1 VNNHQYDPTGGD
13 GFIRGEWRQVENALL
28 AGLITDEEYERIA
41 MTHDDLCY
49 RSHDQPLGRDPF
61 CQCSALVKAREDER
75 SNNFT
80 PDDFSEAMTEAYQRG
95 LNDAMEAVELIPA
108 PYKVVG
114 NFETYG
120 AYHEGRSDMKDMALS
135 AIDALRENR
144 ETPPPLPP
152 SVGVP
157 ERRWT

>member
-1 VNNHQYDPTGGD
+1 
-13 GFIRGEWRQVENALL
+13 
-28 AGLITDEEYERIA
+28 
-41 MTHDDLCY
+41 MTHDPLCY
-49 RSHDQPLGRDPF
+49 RSHDQTLGRDPF

-95 LNDAMEAVELIPA
+95 LNDALEAVELIPA

-120 AYHEGRSDMKDMALS
+120 TYHEGRADMKDMALS
-135 AIDALRENR
+135 AIDALKEG
-144 ETPPPLPP
+144 
-152 SVGVP
+152 S
-157 ERRWT
+157 

>member
-1 VNNHQYDPTGGD
+1 MTNHQYDPTGGD
-13 GFIRGEWRQVENALL
+13 GFIRGEWRQVESALL

-41 MTHDDLCY
+41 VTHDALCY
-49 RSHDQPLGRDPF
+49 RSHDQTLGRDPF
-61 CQCSALVKAREDER
+61 CQCAAI
-75 SNNFT
+75 
-80 PDDFSEAMTEAYQRG
+80 TEAYQRG

-135 AIDALRENR
+135 AIDALRE
-144 ETPPPLPP
+144 
-152 SVGVP
+152 SYD
-157 ERRWT
+157 

>member
-1 VNNHQYDPTGGD
+1 MDH
-13 GFIRGEWRQVENALL
+13 VEECPSYYVDCWGTICDCDYEHICMCRELRAC
-28 AGLITDEEYERIA
+28 EER
-41 MTHDDLCY
+41 
-49 RSHDQPLGRDPF
+49 
-61 CQCSALVKAREDER
+61 AREDER

-80 PDDFSEAMTEAYQRG
+80 PDDFSDAMTEAYQRG

-135 AIDALRENR
+135 AIDALRENYD
-144 ETPPPLPP
+144 
-152 SVGVP
+152 
-157 ERRWT
+157 